1 MLLSSK
7 LISNKTNIKSYQK
20 FFSFVD
26 NVPGLTD
33 ISFHISAVNGEL
45 LRSLIK
51 RERKIGN
58 LSQSL
63 FNRRLLFFS
72 FEDRY
77 FAGLRDVCMI

>member
-1 MLLSSK
+1 MQMLLSGK
-7 LISNKTNIKSYQK
+7 LISNKTNNKSSQM

-33 ISFHISAVNGEL
+33 ISFHISAANGEL

-58 LSQSL
+58 LS
-63 FNRRLLFFS
+63 
-72 FEDRY
+72 
-77 FAGLRDVCMI
+77 

>member
-1 MLLSSK
+1 MQMLLSSK

-33 ISFHISAVNGEL
+33 ISAVNGEL